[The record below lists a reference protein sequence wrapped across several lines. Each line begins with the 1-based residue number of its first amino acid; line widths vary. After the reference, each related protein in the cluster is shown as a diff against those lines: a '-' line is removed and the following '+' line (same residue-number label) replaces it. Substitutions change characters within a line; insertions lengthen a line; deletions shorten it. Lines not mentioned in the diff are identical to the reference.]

1 MFLKNGVC
9 SMKLRRILI
18 LCLWMLGTMGVE
30 AQISDAIRGL
40 FKVAGD
46 SAVVADSVRTDI
58 GATGQDSALV
68 VQLRR
73 SLEEA
78 RSNEDSL
85 RREFE
90 EAKLNEANLRM
101 EFEQFKLNILAG
113 DSIKRQR
120 QMSFI
125 DSLRKTTKGSPVMVD
140 GDTLFNLYTKKGG
153 QSAMQ
158 RAQETGELMELI
170 GKRINLDPGKVYVEN
185 TDIFSDI
192 MYGTEVLVSF
202 TDADAMWEGM
212 SRDSLVSDRK
222 QVVADK
228 FQQMKRQYGI
238 WRMVKR
244 VLYCLLVLIVQ
255 YLLYRLTC
263 WGFAKLEKKVLDIKD
278 TKLKPIKIQSYE
290 ILDTGQQV
298 KLLLVACRVAKWV
311 MVVLQLLIS
320 LPIIFG
326 IFPST
331 KGFALQL
338 LDYFLIPIRKIVFG
352 VIGYIP
358 NLISIIVIWYATRS
372 LVRLARYVAGEI
384 EKGDLKIKNFFP
396 EWAMPTFHI
405 VRILLYTFMIAMVY
419 NYLPG
424 SDSGVFQ
431 GISVF
436 IGLIISLGSSTLIA
450 NLMAGLVITFMRP
463 FRLGDRIK
471 LNDTVGDIIE
481 KTPLVTRVKTPKN
494 EIVTV
499 PNSFVMSSLTTN
511 YSSSAQEYGLIIH
524 TDVTFGYEVPW
535 QQVHQLMIQSALATP
550 LIEAEPRPF
559 VLQTKLDD
567 WYVVY
572 QINAYTRHP
581 EQMAGIYS
589 QLHANIQDI
598 FHEAGIEVMSPHFM
612 GVRHN
617 EQAIMPEEFL
627 KKSEEERSKK

>member
-1 MFLKNGVC
+1 
-9 SMKLRRILI
+9 MKIQKLFI
-18 LCLWMLGTMGVE
+18 LCLGVLCSISVK
-30 AQISDAIRGL
+30 AQIGEVIRDIFQGE
-40 FKVAGD
+40 KD
-46 SAVVADSVRTDI
+46 STIVVGKSHVDTVI
-58 GATGQDSALV
+58 INQDSLLV
-68 VQLRR
+68 AQLQQ

-78 RSNEDSL
+78 R
-85 RREFE
+85 
-90 EAKLNEANLRM
+90 LNEANLRL
-101 EFEQFKLNILAG
+101 EFEQFKFNIMAS
-113 DSIKRQR
+113 DSLKRRKQR
-120 QMSFI
+120 QFI
-125 DSLRKTTKGSPVMVD
+125 DSLRRTTHGSPVMVD
-140 GDTLFNLYTKKGG
+140 GDTLFYLYAKKGG
-153 QSAMQ
+153 QSAAQ
-158 RAQETGELMELI
+158 RAQETGELIELI
-170 GKRINLDPGKVYVEN
+170 GKKINLDPNKVYVEN

-192 MYGTEVLVSF
+192 MYDSEVLVSF
-202 TDADAMWEGM
+202 TDADAMWEGV
-212 SRDSLVSDRK
+212 SRDSLVANRK
-222 QVVADK
+222 QMVVSQ
-228 FQQMKRQYGI
+228 FQKMKRQYGI
-238 WRMVKR
+238 WRMVR
-244 VLYCLLVLIVQ
+244 SVIYCLLVLIAQ

-263 WGFAKLEKKVLDIKD
+263 WGFVKIEKKILTLKD
-278 TKLKPIKIQSYE
+278 TTLKSIKIQSYE
-290 ILDTGQQV
+290 ILDTEKQV
-298 KLLLVACRVAKWV
+298 ALLLVASRIVKFIV
-311 MVVLQLLIS
+311 IILQLLIS

-338 LDYFLIPIRKIVFG
+338 LGYFLVPIKKIVLG

-358 NLISIIVIWYATRS
+358 NLISIFVIWYATKW
-372 LVRLARYVAGEI
+372 LVRLARYVAQEI
-384 EKGDLKIKNFFP
+384 ENGNLTIKNFFP

-405 VRILLYTFMIAMVY
+405 VRILLYTFMVAMVY
-419 NYLPG
+419 KYLPG

-463 FRLGDRIK
+463 FRVGDRIK
-471 LNDTVGDIIE
+471 LNDTMGDIIE

-535 QQVHQLMIQSALATP
+535 QQVHQLMVQAALATP
-550 LIEAEPRPF
+550 GIEAEPRPF

-572 QINAYTRHP
+572 QINAYTRYP

-589 QLHANIQDI
+589 NLHAHIQDL

-612 GVRHN
+612 GVRQN
-617 EQAIMPEEFL
+617 DQVIMPDEFL
-627 KKSEEERSKK
+627 QKKEKKA

>member
-1 MFLKNGVC
+1 
-9 SMKLRRILI
+9 MKLQRVFI
-18 LCLWMLGTMGVE
+18 LCLWVLSTLSVK
-30 AQISDAIRGL
+30 AQIANAIREI
-40 FKVAGD
+40 FQAE
-46 SAVVADSVRTDI
+46 SDSVVIVDSI
-58 GATGQDSALV
+58 LEAEVIDQDQLLV
-68 VQLRR
+68 AQLQQ

-78 RSNEDSL
+78 KVSEASL
-85 RREFE
+85 RTSLE
-90 EAKLNEANLRM
+90 EAKLSEANLRL
-101 EFEQFKLNILAG
+101 EFEQFKLSILAS
-113 DSIKRQR
+113 DSLKRQR
-120 QMSFI
+120 QKLFI
-125 DSLRKTTKGSPVMVD
+125 DSLRKITKGSPVMVD
-140 GDTLFNLYTKKGG
+140 GDTLFSLYTKKGG
-153 QSAMQ
+153 QSALQ
-158 RAQETGELMELI
+158 RAQETSELMELI
-170 GKRINLDPGKVYVEN
+170 GKKINLDPNRVYIEN

-192 MYGTEVLVSF
+192 MYDTEVLVSF
-202 TDADAMWEGM
+202 TDADAMWEGI
-212 SRDSLVSDRK
+212 SRDSLVASRK
-222 QVVADK
+222 QIVVDK
-228 FQQMKRQYGI
+228 FRQMKRQYGI
-238 WRMVKR
+238 WRTVKS
-244 VLYCLLVLIVQ
+244 VLYCILVLVAQ
-255 YLLYRLTC
+255 FFLYRLTC
-263 WGFAKLEKKVLDIKD
+263 WGFARIENRLR
-278 TKLKPIKIQSYE
+278 KLKETTLKSIRFQSYE
-290 ILDTGQQV
+290 ILDTDQQV
-298 KLLLVACRVAKWV
+298 ALLLVANRIVKWIV
-311 MVVLQLLIS
+311 ILLQLLIS

-338 LDYFLIPIRKIVFG
+338 LDYFLVPIKKITFG

-358 NLISIIVIWYATRS
+358 NLISIIVIWYATKT
-372 LVRLARYVAGEI
+372 LVRLARYIAGEI

-499 PNSFVMSSLTTN
+499 PNSFVMSSMTTN

-550 LIEAEPRPF
+550 HIEAEPRPF

-567 WYVVY
+567 RYVVY

-581 EQMAGIYS
+581 EKMALIYS
-589 QLHANIQDI
+589 ELHANIQDI
-598 FHEAGIEVMSPHFM
+598 FHKAGIEVMSPHFM
-612 GVRHN
+612 GVRQN
-617 EQAIMPEEFL
+617 DQAIMPDEFL
-627 KKSEEERSKK
+627 QKGEKASEKKGDL

>member
-1 MFLKNGVC
+1 
-9 SMKLRRILI
+9 MKLQRVFILG
-18 LCLWMLGTMGVE
+18 LWMLCALGTR
-30 AQISDAIRGL
+30 AQIADAIRGI
-40 FKVAGD
+40 FQVAND
-46 SAVVADSVRTDI
+46 SVVVADSTAKVVE
-58 GATGQDSALV
+58 QDSSLV
-68 VQLRR
+68 LSLQQ
-73 SLEEA
+73 SLEVA
-78 RSNEDSL
+78 KQNEVLLQQSL
-85 RREFE
+85 E
-90 EAKLNEANLRM
+90 EAKLNEANLRL
-101 EFEQFKLNILAG
+101 EFEQFKLSILAS
-113 DSIKRQR
+113 DSLKRYR
-120 QMSFI
+120 QKLFI
-125 DSLRKTTKGSPVMVD
+125 DSLRKTTQGSPVMVD
-140 GDTLFNLYTKKGG
+140 GDTLFYLYTKKGG
-153 QSAMQ
+153 QSALQ

-170 GKRINLDPGKVYVEN
+170 GKKISLDPNRVYIEN

-192 MYGTEVLVSF
+192 MYDTEVLVSF
-202 TDADAMWEGM
+202 TDADAMWEGI
-212 SRDSLVSDRK
+212 SRDSLVASRK
-222 QVVADK
+222 QIVVDK
-228 FQQMKRQYGI
+228 FRQMKRQYGI
-238 WRMVKR
+238 WRTVKS
-244 VLYCLLVLIVQ
+244 VLYCLLVLVAQ
-255 YLLYRLTC
+255 FFLYRLTC
-263 WGFAKLEKKVLDIKD
+263 WGFAKIETRIRALKD
-278 TKLKPIKIQSYE
+278 TKLKSIKIQAYE
-290 ILDTGQQV
+290 ILDTDQQV
-298 KLLLVACRVAKWV
+298 SLLVVASKVVKWV
-311 MVVLQLLIS
+311 VVLLQLLIS

-338 LDYFLIPIRKIVFG
+338 LDYFLIPVKKIVFG
-352 VIGYIP
+352 IIGYIP
-358 NLISIIVIWYATRS
+358 NLISILVIWYATRW

-499 PNSFVMSSLTTN
+499 PNSFVMSSMTTN

-535 QQVHQLMIQSALATP
+535 QQVHQLMIQAALATQH
-550 LIEAEPRPF
+550 IEAEPRPF

-581 EQMAGIYS
+581 EYMAGIYS
-589 QLHANIQDI
+589 QLHGNIQDI
-598 FHEAGIEVMSPHFM
+598 FHAAGIEVMSPHFM
-612 GVRHN
+612 GVRPN
-617 EQAIMPEEFL
+617 DQPVMPEECL
-627 KKSEEERSKK
+627 KKSNC

>member
-1 MFLKNGVC
+1 
-9 SMKLRRILI
+9 MKLQRVFI
-18 LCLWMLGTMGVE
+18 LCLWMLCTISAK
-30 AQISDAIRGL
+30 AQIADAIRGI
-40 FKVAGD
+40 FQTGND
-46 SAVVADSVRTDI
+46 SAMVAERIAEVI
-58 GATGQDSALV
+58 NQDSLLV
-68 VQLRR
+68 IQLQQ

-78 RSNEDSL
+78 KNSEVLLLQSL
-85 RREFE
+85 E
-90 EAKLNEANLRM
+90 EAKLNEANLRL
-101 EFEQFKLNILAG
+101 EFEQFKISILAS
-113 DSIKRQR
+113 DSIKRYKQKLL
-120 QMSFI
+120 I
-125 DSLRKTTKGSPVMVD
+125 DSLRRTTQGSPVIVD
-140 GDTLFNLYTKKGG
+140 GDTLFLLYTKKGG
-153 QSAMQ
+153 ESALQ
-158 RAQETGELMELI
+158 RAQETSELIELI
-170 GKRINLDPGKVYVEN
+170 GKKINLDPNRVYVEN
-185 TDIFSDI
+185 TDIFSDV
-192 MYGTEVLVSF
+192 MYDTEVLVSF
-202 TDADAMWEGM
+202 TDADAMWEGI
-212 SRDSLVSDRK
+212 SRDSLVANRK
-222 QVVADK
+222 QIVVDK
-228 FQQMKRQYGI
+228 FRQMKKQYGI
-238 WRMVKR
+238 WRMVKS
-244 VLYCLLVLIVQ
+244 VLYCLLVLISQ
-255 YLLYRLTC
+255 IFLYRLTC
-263 WGFAKLEKKVLDIKD
+263 WGFARIETKIRALKD
-278 TKLKPIKIQSYE
+278 TKLKSIKIQSYE
-290 ILDTGQQV
+290 ILDTEQQV
-298 KLLLVACRVAKWV
+298 SLLVLASKIVKWIV
-311 MVVLQLLIS
+311 ILLQLLIS

-338 LDYFLIPIRKIVFG
+338 LDYFLIPIKKIILG

-358 NLISIIVIWYATRS
+358 NLISIFVIWYATKS
-372 LVRLARYVAGEI
+372 LVRLARYIALEI

-405 VRILLYTFMIAMVY
+405 VRILLYTFMVAMVY

-499 PNSFVMSSLTTN
+499 PNSFVMSSMTTN

-535 QQVHQLMIQSALATP
+535 QQVHQLMVQAALATQH
-550 LIEAEPRPF
+550 IEANPKPF

-567 WYVVY
+567 WYVIY

-581 EQMAGIYS
+581 EYMASIYS

-612 GVRHN
+612 GVRPN
-617 EQAIMPEEFL
+617 DQVIMPDEYL
-627 KKSEEERSKK
+627 QKKEKKDEV

>member
-1 MFLKNGVC
+1 MLSALGV
-9 SMKLRRILI
+9 K
-18 LCLWMLGTMGVE
+18 
-30 AQISDAIRGL
+30 AQIGDAIRGI
-40 FKVAGD
+40 FQAGND
-46 SAVVADSVRTDI
+46 SVAVVDSSQLE
-58 GATGQDSALV
+58 AELV
-68 VQLRR
+68 SPEQLLVAQLQQ

-78 RSNEDSL
+78 KVSEEGLRTSL
-85 RREFE
+85 E
-90 EAKLNEANLRM
+90 EAKLSEANLRL
-101 EFEQFKLNILAG
+101 EFEQFKLSILAS
-113 DSIKRQR
+113 DSLKRLRQR
-120 QMSFI
+120 MFI

-140 GDTLFNLYTKKGG
+140 GDTLFSLYTKKGG
-153 QSAMQ
+153 QSALQ
-158 RAQETGELMELI
+158 RAQETSELMELI
-170 GKRINLDPGKVYVEN
+170 GKKINLDPNRVYIEN

-192 MYGTEVLVSF
+192 MYDTEVLVSF
-202 TDADAMWEGM
+202 TDADAMWEGI
-212 SRDSLVSDRK
+212 SRDSLVASRK
-222 QVVADK
+222 QIVVDK
-228 FQQMKRQYGI
+228 FRQMKRQYGI
-238 WRMVKR
+238 WRTVKS
-244 VLYCLLVLIVQ
+244 VLYCLLVLVVQ
-255 YLLYRLTC
+255 FFLYRLTC
-263 WGFAKLEKKVLDIKD
+263 WGFLKIEKRLRQLKE
-278 TKLKPIKIQSYE
+278 TTLKPIRFQSYE
-290 ILDTGQQV
+290 ILDTDQQV
-298 KLLLVACRVAKWV
+298 ALLLLANKVLKWV
-311 MVVLQLLIS
+311 VVVLQLLIS

-338 LDYFLIPIRKIVFG
+338 LDYFLVPIKKIVFG

-358 NLISIIVIWYATRS
+358 NLISIFVIWYATKS
-372 LVRLARYVAGEI
+372 LVRLARYIAGEI

-499 PNSFVMSSLTTN
+499 PNSFVMSSMTTN

-550 LIEAEPRPF
+550 HIEAEPRPF

-581 EQMAGIYS
+581 EYMAGIYS

-612 GVRHN
+612 GVRQN
-617 EQAIMPEEFL
+617 DQVIMPDEFL
-627 KKSEEERSKK
+627 QKKEERREM

>member
-1 MFLKNGVC
+1 
-9 SMKLRRILI
+9 MKSLRVFT
-18 LCLWMLGTMGVE
+18 LCLAVLCTMNME
-30 AQISDAIRGL
+30 AQIGSAIREIFQTERDSMG
-40 FKVAGD
+40 VASD
-46 SAVVADSVRTDI
+46 SMTVDDTDSSLVA
-58 GATGQDSALV
+58 
-68 VQLRR
+68 QLQQ
-73 SLEEA
+73 SLEETKQSEA
-78 RSNEDSL
+78 KLQQSL
-85 RREFE
+85 E
-90 EAKLNEANLRM
+90 EAKLNEANLRL
-101 EFEQFKLNILAG
+101 EFEQFKLSILAS
-113 DSIKRQR
+113 DSIKRTKQR
-120 QMSFI
+120 RFI
-125 DSLRKTTKGSPVMVD
+125 DSLRRTTQGSPVMVD
-140 GDTLFNLYTKKGG
+140 GDTLFQLYTKKGG
-153 QSAMQ
+153 QSALQ
-158 RAQETGELMELI
+158 RAQETSELMELI
-170 GKRINLDPGKVYVEN
+170 GKKINLDPNRVYIEN

-192 MYGTEVLVSF
+192 MYDTEVLVSF

-212 SRDSLVSDRK
+212 SRDSLVASCK
-222 QVVADK
+222 QIVVNK
-228 FQQMKRQYGI
+228 FKQMKRQYGI
-238 WRMVKR
+238 WRTVKS
-244 VLYCLLVLIVQ
+244 VLYCILVLVAQ
-255 YLLYRLTC
+255 FFLYRLTC
-263 WGFAKLEKKVLDIKD
+263 WGFARIETKIRTLKD
-278 TKLKPIKIQSYE
+278 TKLKAIKIQSYE
-290 ILDTGQQV
+290 ILDTEQQV
-298 KLLLVACRVAKWV
+298 SLLVVASKVVKWL
-311 MVVLQLLIS
+311 VVLMQLLIS

-338 LDYFLIPIRKIVFG
+338 LDYFLVPIKKIVFG

-358 NLISIIVIWYATRS
+358 NLISIIVIWYATKS
-372 LVRLARYVAGEI
+372 LVKLARYVAGEI
-384 EKGDLKIKNFFP
+384 EKGELKIKNFFP

-405 VRILLYTFMIAMVY
+405 VRILLYTFMIAMIY

-499 PNSFVMSSLTTN
+499 PNSFVMSSMTTN

-550 LIEAEPRPF
+550 HIEAEPRPF

-581 EQMAGIYS
+581 EYMAGIYS

-612 GVRHN
+612 GVRQN
-617 EQAIMPEEFL
+617 DQVIMPDEFL
-627 KKSEEERSKK
+627 QKNGYIKTE

>member
-1 MFLKNGVC
+1 
-9 SMKLRRILI
+9 MKLQRVLI
-18 LCLWMLGTMGVE
+18 LCLWMLSTVSVR
-30 AQISDAIRGL
+30 AQISNAIREI
-40 FKVAGD
+40 FQTE
-46 SAVVADSVRTDI
+46 SETISVADSTRTNAEEVD
-58 GATGQDSALV
+58 QSSLLV
-68 VQLRR
+68 SQLKQ

-78 RSNEDSL
+78 KLNEENL
-85 RREFE
+85 RMKFE
-90 EAKLNEANLRM
+90 EAKLSEANLRM
-101 EFEQFKLNILAG
+101 EFEQFKLNILTS
-113 DSIKRQR
+113 DSIKRQKQR
-120 QMSFI
+120 QHI
-125 DSLRKTTKGSPVMVD
+125 DSLRRTTHGSPVMVD
-140 GDTLFNLYTKKGG
+140 GDTLFCLYTKKGG

-158 RAQETGELMELI
+158 RAQEAGELIELI
-170 GKRINLDPGKVYVEN
+170 GKKINVDPNRVYVEN

-192 MYGTEVLVSF
+192 MYDTEVLVSF
-202 TDADAMWEGM
+202 TDADAMWEGI
-212 SRDSLVSDRK
+212 SRDSLVANRK
-222 QVVADK
+222 QIVVNK
-228 FQQMKRQYGI
+228 FRHMKRQYGI
-238 WRMVKR
+238 WRMVKS
-244 VLYCLLVLIVQ
+244 VIYCLLVLIAQ
-255 YLLYRLTC
+255 IFLYRLTR
-263 WGFAKLEKKVLDIKD
+263 WGFIKIEARIQALKD
-278 TKLKPIKIQSYE
+278 TKLKAIKIQSYE
-290 ILDTGQQV
+290 ILDTEQQV
-298 KLLLVACRVAKWV
+298 SLLLLASRIVKWIIV
-311 MVVLQLLIS
+311 LLQLLIS

-338 LDYFLIPIRKIVFG
+338 LSYFLVPIKKIVLG

-358 NLISIIVIWYATRS
+358 NLISIFVIWYATKS
-372 LVRLARYVAGEI
+372 LVRLARYIAGEI

-535 QQVHQLMIQSALATP
+535 QQVHELMVKAALATQH
-550 LIEAEPRPF
+550 IEAEPRPF

-581 EQMAGIYS
+581 EYMAGIYS
-589 QLHANIQDI
+589 QLHGNIQDI
-598 FHEAGIEVMSPHFM
+598 FHAAGIEVMSPHFM
-612 GVRHN
+612 GVRPN
-617 EQAIMPEEFL
+617 DQVIMPDEFL
-627 KKSEEERSKK
+627 QKNEKKN

>member
-1 MFLKNGVC
+1 
-9 SMKLRRILI
+9 MKLQRVFILG
-18 LCLWMLGTMGVE
+18 LWMLCALGTK
-30 AQISDAIRGL
+30 AQIADAIRGI
-40 FKVAGD
+40 FQVAND
-46 SAVVADSVRTDI
+46 SVVVADSTAKVVE
-58 GATGQDSALV
+58 QDSSLV
-68 VQLRR
+68 LSLQQ
-73 SLEEA
+73 SLEVA
-78 RSNEDSL
+78 KQNEVLLQQSL
-85 RREFE
+85 E
-90 EAKLNEANLRM
+90 EAKLNEANLRL
-101 EFEQFKLNILAG
+101 EFEQFKLSILAS
-113 DSIKRQR
+113 DSLKRYR
-120 QMSFI
+120 QKLFI
-125 DSLRKTTKGSPVMVD
+125 DSLRKTTQGSPVMVD
-140 GDTLFNLYTKKGG
+140 GDTLFYLYTKKGG

-170 GKRINLDPGKVYVEN
+170 GKKINLDPNRVYIEN

-192 MYGTEVLVSF
+192 MYDTEVLVSF
-202 TDADAMWEGM
+202 TDADAMWEGI
-212 SRDSLVSDRK
+212 SRDSLVASRK
-222 QVVADK
+222 QIVVDK
-228 FQQMKRQYGI
+228 FRQMKRQYGI
-238 WRMVKR
+238 WRTVKS
-244 VLYCLLVLIVQ
+244 VLYCLLVLVAQ
-255 YLLYRLTC
+255 FFLYRLTC
-263 WGFAKLEKKVLDIKD
+263 WGFAKIETRIRALKD
-278 TKLKPIKIQSYE
+278 TKLKSIKIQAYE
-290 ILDTGQQV
+290 ILDTDQQV
-298 KLLLVACRVAKWV
+298 SLLVVASKVVKWV
-311 MVVLQLLIS
+311 VVLLQLLIS

-338 LDYFLIPIRKIVFG
+338 LDYFLIPVKKIVFG
-352 VIGYIP
+352 IIGYIP
-358 NLISIIVIWYATRS
+358 NLISILVIWYATRW

-499 PNSFVMSSLTTN
+499 PNSFVMSSMTTN

-535 QQVHQLMIQSALATP
+535 QQVHQLMIPAALATQH
-550 LIEAEPRPF
+550 IEAEPRPF

-581 EQMAGIYS
+581 EYMAGIYS
-589 QLHANIQDI
+589 QLHGNIQDI
-598 FHEAGIEVMSPHFM
+598 FHAAGIEVMSPHFM
-612 GVRHN
+612 GVRPN
-617 EQAIMPEEFL
+617 DQPVMPEECL
-627 KKSEEERSKK
+627 KKSKS